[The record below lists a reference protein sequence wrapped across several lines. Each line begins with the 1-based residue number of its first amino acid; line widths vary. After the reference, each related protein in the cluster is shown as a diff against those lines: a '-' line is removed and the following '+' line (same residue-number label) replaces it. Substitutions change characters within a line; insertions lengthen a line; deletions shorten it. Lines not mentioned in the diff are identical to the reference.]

1 MPLRQKLFFI
11 IGIMTLVP
19 LLILQFGVVSQI
31 ESDLQ
36 KRITAELHEKLG
48 NMADELKALIENQKA
63 LAAGL
68 AEVPIIKD
76 FSGISVAK
84 DDNRYHDRVRE
95 LQEYF
100 ANFQQK
106 VKTIQA
112 MRFIDKKG
120 KTLVK
125 VKEGRRIE
133 PELLDKDKG
142 RYYVADQSSRP
153 FFKNAIDDQIGVYV
167 SDFELGLVQI
177 NADFC
182 PSMVRYSVPIRDDLT
197 DLEGLLII
205 NMWGTRIDETVL
217 SAMSGFNGKA
227 YVVEVN
233 NNNVSRDGIYLFHED
248 NNQRFANQLGSN
260 FKFSADV
267 GVDNWNSIRKK
278 NKPGFMLLDDGR
290 MYFYLN
296 YSPYEDDRSN
306 WMLVIET
313 AYDTVF
319 APIEKLR
326 NTIWLLGG
334 VLLVLSLL
342 IARWVADRLATPVQE
357 LAVTIEQYADGDESA
372 RYLDGGRNDEVGIV
386 GRAFNYLCGSL
397 ERTRGERDKAE
408 RAARQS
414 DRLAAVGQ
422 MAAGIGHEINNPLM
436 NIMSL
441 AKLVE
446 DSVDGHEK
454 SDLIKSDLHTLREEG
469 ERCARIVQ
477 GILKFARASEPTYE
491 KFMLDTLLRDTVDLL
506 RHRADTSSI
515 DVSMDLMKGLS
526 IQGDPNQLQQV
537 LVNILLNAIHA
548 SASGSAINVA
558 LFTDG
563 DYAVVE
569 ISDRGEGI
577 EEKDMPH
584 IFNPFF
590 STKPEGE
597 GTGLGLSVS
606 YGIIKKHDGE
616 ILLES
621 EKGKGTCVRIRLPFG
636 VDDSRFNKLEN
647 DAGGD

>member
-31 ESDLQ
+31 EADLQ
-36 KRITAELHEKLG
+36 KRITAELHEKLN
-48 NMADELKALIENQKA
+48 NMADELNGLIENQKA

-68 AEVPIIKD
+68 AEVPILKN
-76 FSGISVAK
+76 FSGTSVAN
-84 DDNRYHDRVRE
+84 DDTHYHDRARD

-100 ANFQQK
+100 VNFQRK
-106 VKTIQA
+106 VHTIQA
-112 MRFIDKKG
+112 MRFVDKTG

-133 PELLDKDKG
+133 PELLDRDRG
-142 RYYVADQSSRP
+142 RYFVADQSSRP
-153 FFKNAIDDQIGVYV
+153 FFRNALDDQIGVYV
-167 SDFELGLVQI
+167 SDFELGLVQVD
-177 NADFC
+177 ADFC

-205 NMWGTRIDETVL
+205 NMWGTRIDETVM

-233 NNNVSRDGIYLFHED
+233 NTNKKRDGIYLFHED
-248 NNQRFANQLGSN
+248 NNQRFADQLGTN
-260 FKFSADV
+260 FRFTSDV
-267 GVDNWNSIRKK
+267 GETNWNVIRNKE
-278 NKPGFMLLDDGR
+278 KPGYMLLDDGR
-290 MYFYLN
+290 MYFYAN
-296 YSPYEDDRSN
+296 YSPYEDERAS

-326 NTIWLLGG
+326 KTIWLLGG
-334 VLLVLSLL
+334 VLLLLSLL
-342 IARWVADRLATPVQE
+342 IARVVADRLATPVQE
-357 LAVTIEQYADGDESA
+357 LAETIKHYADGDESA

-397 ERTRGERDKAE
+397 ERARSERDKAE
-408 RAARQS
+408 RSARQS

-441 AKLVE
+441 ASLVE
-446 DSVDGHEK
+446 NSVGEHENAE
-454 SDLIKSDLHTLREEG
+454 LIKSDLHTLREEG

-477 GILKFARASEPTYE
+477 GILRFARASEPSYE
-491 KFMLDTLLRDTVDLL
+491 QFMLDVLLADTIDLL
-506 RHRADTSSI
+506 RHRADAKSI
-515 DVSMDLMKGLS
+515 RIETEFTKGLS

-548 SASGSAINVA
+548 SKQGDVIRLA
-558 LFTDG
+558 LSDDG
-563 DYAVVE
+563 DYVVIE
-569 ISDRGEGI
+569 VSDCGEGI
-577 EEKDMPH
+577 CEKDMSQV
-584 IFNPFF
+584 FNPFF

-616 ILLES
+616 ITLES

-636 VDDSRFNKLEN
+636 ENKM
-647 DAGGD
+647 AFVSGGM

>member
-31 ESDLQ
+31 EADLQ
-36 KRITAELHEKLG
+36 KRITAELHEKLS
-48 NMADELKALIENQKA
+48 NMAAELSTLVENQKD

-68 AEVPIIKD
+68 AEVPILKN
-76 FSGISVAK
+76 FSTVSVANE
-84 DDNRYHDRVRE
+84 DAYYHERVRD

-100 ANFQQK
+100 VNFQRK
-106 VKTIQA
+106 VRTIQA
-112 MRFIDKKG
+112 MRFVDKTG

-125 VKEGRRIE
+125 VKEGQRIE
-133 PELLDKDKG
+133 PELLDKERG
-142 RYYVADQSSRP
+142 RYYVADQSNRP
-153 FFKNAIDDQIGVYV
+153 FFKNALDDQIGVYV
-167 SDFELGLVQI
+167 SNFELGLVQV

-205 NMWGTRIDETVL
+205 NMWGTRIDDTVM
-217 SAMSGFNGKA
+217 SAMSGFDGKA

-233 NNNVSRDGIYLFHED
+233 NKNKARDGIYLFHED
-248 NNQRFANQLGSN
+248 NNQRFANQLNTDFRFTSDLGS
-260 FKFSADV
+260 
-267 GVDNWNSIRKK
+267 DNWNTIRAKD
-278 NKPGFMLLDDGR
+278 KPGYMLLDDGR

-296 YSPYEDDRSN
+296 YSPYEDDRAS

-326 NTIWLLGG
+326 NTIWLLSG
-334 VLLVLSLL
+334 VLLLLSLL

-357 LAVTIEQYADGDESA
+357 LAETITHYADGDETA
-372 RYLDGGRNDEVGIV
+372 RYLDGGRSDEVGIV
-386 GRAFNYLCGSL
+386 GRSFNYLCGSL
-397 ERTRGERDKAE
+397 ERTRQQRDKAE
-408 RAARQS
+408 RAVRQS

-441 AKLVE
+441 ARLVE
-446 DSVDGHEK
+446 ESIGEHDK
-454 SDLIKSDLHTLREEG
+454 SELIKADLRTLQEEG

-477 GILKFARASEPTYE
+477 GILKFARVSEPRHE
-491 KFMLDTLLRDTVDLL
+491 EFMLDALLEDTVDLL
-506 RHRADTSSI
+506 RHRADSSSVKI
-515 DVSMDLMKGLS
+515 VMQLEKGLS
-526 IQGDPNQLQQV
+526 IQGDANQLQQV
-537 LVNILLNAIHA
+537 FVNILLNAIYA
-548 SASGSAINVA
+548 SAEGGNINLV
-558 LFTDG
+558 LFTDN
-563 DYAVVE
+563 DDAVIE
-569 ISDRGEGI
+569 ITDEGAGI
-577 EEKDMPH
+577 AKKDMSDV
-584 IFNPFF
+584 FNPFF

-616 ILLES
+616 ITLES
-621 EKGKGTCVRIRLPFG
+621 KEGKGTCVKIRLPFG
-636 VDDSRFNKLEN
+636 VNIAMQNNSKNVLK
-647 DAGGD
+647 GV

>member
-31 ESDLQ
+31 EADLQ
-36 KRITAELHEKLG
+36 KRITAELHEKLS
-48 NMADELKALIENQKA
+48 NMAAELGTLVENQKD

-68 AEVPIIKD
+68 AEVPILKD
-76 FSGISVAK
+76 FSTTSVANE
-84 DDNRYHDRVRE
+84 DTYYHDRVRD

-100 ANFQQK
+100 VNFQRK
-106 VKTIQA
+106 VRTIQA
-112 MRFIDKKG
+112 MRFVDKTG

-133 PELLDKDKG
+133 PELLDKDRG

-153 FFKNAIDDQIGVYV
+153 FFKNALDDQIGVYV
-167 SDFELGLVQI
+167 SNFELGRVQV

-205 NMWGTRIDETVL
+205 NMWGTRIDETVM

-233 NNNVSRDGIYLFHED
+233 NQNKARDGIYLFHED
-248 NNQRFANQLGSN
+248 NNQRFANQLDTDFRFKSDLGS
-260 FKFSADV
+260 
-267 GVDNWNSIRKK
+267 DNWNTIRDKD
-278 NKPGFMLLDDGR
+278 KPGYMLLDDGR
-290 MYFYLN
+290 MYFYLS
-296 YSPYEDDRSN
+296 YSPYEDDRAS

-326 NTIWLLGG
+326 NTIWLLVG
-334 VLLVLSLL
+334 VLLLLSLL

-357 LAVTIEQYADGDESA
+357 LAETIKHYADGDETA
-372 RYLDGGRNDEVGIV
+372 RYLDGGRSDEVGIV

-397 ERTRGERDKAE
+397 ERTRQQRDKAE
-408 RAARQS
+408 QAVRQS

-441 AKLVE
+441 ARLVE
-446 DSVDGHEK
+446 DSIGEHDK
-454 SDLIKSDLHTLREEG
+454 SELIKADLHTLQEEG

-477 GILKFARASEPTYE
+477 GILKFARVSEPRHE
-491 KFMLDTLLRDTVDLL
+491 EFMLDALLEDTVDLL
-506 RHRADTSSI
+506 RHRADSGSVKI
-515 DVSMDLMKGLS
+515 VMKLEKGLS
-526 IQGDPNQLQQV
+526 IQGDANQLQQV
-537 LVNILLNAIHA
+537 LVNILLNAIYA
-548 SASGSAINVA
+548 SAEGGNINLA
-558 LFTDG
+558 LFTDNN
-563 DYAVVE
+563 YAVIEVTDE
-569 ISDRGEGI
+569 GTGISK
-577 EEKDMPH
+577 KDMSD

-616 ILLES
+616 ITLES
-621 EKGKGTCVRIRLPFG
+621 KEGKGTCVKIRLPFG
-636 VDDSRFNKLEN
+636 MDVAMKNKSKKVLE
-647 DAGGD
+647 GV

>member
-31 ESDLQ
+31 EADLQ
-36 KRITAELHEKLG
+36 ERITAELHEKLG
-48 NMADELKALIENQKA
+48 NMADELKGLIENQKS

-76 FSGISVAK
+76 FSGISVAQ
-84 DDNRYHDRVRE
+84 DDSRYHDSVRD

-153 FFKNAIDDQIGVYV
+153 FFKNAVDDQIGVYV
-167 SDFELGLVQI
+167 SDFELGRVQMD
-177 NADFC
+177 ADFC

-205 NMWGTRIDETVL
+205 NMWGTRIDETVM
-217 SAMSGFNGKA
+217 SAMSGFDGKA

-233 NNNVSRDGIYLFHED
+233 QNNLSRDGIYLFHED

-260 FKFSADV
+260 FKFSADI

-278 NKPGFMLLDDGR
+278 GKPGFMLLDDGR

-357 LAVTIEQYADGDESA
+357 LAITIEQYADGDQSA
-372 RYLDGGRNDEVGIV
+372 RYMDGGRNDEVGIV

-397 ERTRGERDKAE
+397 ERTRSERDKAE

-491 KFMLDTLLRDTVDLL
+491 KFMLDTLLMDTVDLL
-506 RHRADTSSI
+506 RHRADTSS
-515 DVSMDLMKGLS
+515 VEVRTDLMKGLS

-537 LVNILLNAIHA
+537 LVNIFLNAIHA
-548 SASGSAINVA
+548 SASGSVIDVVLRA
-558 LFTDG
+558 DG
-563 DYAVVE
+563 DYAVIEV
-569 ISDRGEGI
+569 SDHGEGI

-636 VDDSRFNKLEN
+636 VDDSTSYKLESG
-647 DAGGD
+647 AGGG

>member
-31 ESDLQ
+31 ETDLQ
-36 KRITAELHEKLG
+36 ERITAELHEKLK
-48 NMADELKALIENQKA
+48 NMSDELNTLVENQKA
-63 LAAGL
+63 LAEGL
-68 AEVPIIKD
+68 AEVPILKN
-76 FSGISVAK
+76 FSGISVANE
-84 DDNRYHDRVRE
+84 DSHYEDRVRE

-100 ANFQQK
+100 VNFQRK
-106 VKTIQA
+106 VRTIQA
-112 MRFIDKKG
+112 MRFVDKTG

-133 PELLDKDKG
+133 PELLDKDRG

-153 FFKNAIDDQIGVYV
+153 FFKNALDDQIGVYV
-167 SDFELGLVQI
+167 SNFELGRVQV

-182 PSMVRYSVPIRDDLT
+182 PSMVRYSVPIRDNLT

-205 NMWGTRIDETVL
+205 NMWGTRIDETVM
-217 SAMSGFNGKA
+217 SAMSGFSGKA

-233 NNNVSRDGIYLFHED
+233 NKNKGRDGIYLFHED
-248 NNQRFANQLGSN
+248 NNQRFANQLGTS
-260 FKFSADV
+260 FKFASDI
-267 GVDNWNSIRKK
+267 GENNWGSIRLKD
-278 NKPGFMLLDDGR
+278 KPGYMLLDDGR

-296 YSPYEDDRSN
+296 YSPYEDDRAS

-334 VLLVLSLL
+334 VLLLLSLL
-342 IARWVADRLATPVQE
+342 IARWVADRVATPVQE
-357 LAVTIEQYADGDESA
+357 LATTIKHYADGDEAA

-397 ERTRGERDKAE
+397 ERTRQERDKAE
-408 RAARQS
+408 RAVRQS

-441 AKLVE
+441 ARLVE
-446 DSVDGHEK
+446 DSVGEHDKAEI
-454 SDLIKSDLHTLREEG
+454 IKSDLHTLQEEG

-477 GILKFARASEPTYE
+477 GILKFARASEPSYE
-491 KFMLDTLLRDTVDLL
+491 VFKLDALLEDTIDLL
-506 RHRADTSSI
+506 RHRADANLVKISTRFKK
-515 DVSMDLMKGLS
+515 DLS
-526 IQGDPNQLQQV
+526 IKGDPNQLQQV

-548 SASGSAINVA
+548 SEQGGIIDLA
-558 LFTDG
+558 LFEDNG
-563 DYAVVE
+563 YAVIE
-569 ISDRGEGI
+569 IIDEGKGVA
-577 EEKDMPH
+577 EKDMSH

-616 ILLES
+616 ITLES
-621 EKGKGTCVRIRLPFG
+621 EEGKGACVRIRLPFEMDATIQNKSKNAVEG
-636 VDDSRFNKLEN
+636 V
-647 DAGGD
+647 

>member
-1 MPLRQKLFFI
+1 
-11 IGIMTLVP
+11 
-19 LLILQFGVVSQI
+19 
-31 ESDLQ
+31 
-36 KRITAELHEKLG
+36 
-48 NMADELKALIENQKA
+48 
-63 LAAGL
+63 
-68 AEVPIIKD
+68 
-76 FSGISVAK
+76 
-84 DDNRYHDRVRE
+84 
-95 LQEYF
+95 
-100 ANFQQK
+100 
-106 VKTIQA
+106 
-112 MRFIDKKG
+112 
-120 KTLVK
+120 
-125 VKEGRRIE
+125 
-133 PELLDKDKG
+133 
-142 RYYVADQSSRP
+142 
-153 FFKNAIDDQIGVYV
+153 
-167 SDFELGLVQI
+167 
-177 NADFC
+177 
-182 PSMVRYSVPIRDDLT
+182 
-197 DLEGLLII
+197 
-205 NMWGTRIDETVL
+205 
-217 SAMSGFNGKA
+217 
-227 YVVEVN
+227 
-233 NNNVSRDGIYLFHED
+233 
-248 NNQRFANQLGSN
+248 
-260 FKFSADV
+260 
-267 GVDNWNSIRKK
+267 
-278 NKPGFMLLDDGR
+278 
-290 MYFYLN
+290 
-296 YSPYEDDRSN
+296 
-306 WMLVIET
+306 
-313 AYDTVF
+313 
-319 APIEKLR
+319 
-326 NTIWLLGG
+326 
-334 VLLVLSLL
+334 
-342 IARWVADRLATPVQE
+342 
-357 LAVTIEQYADGDESA
+357 
-372 RYLDGGRNDEVGIV
+372 
-386 GRAFNYLCGSL
+386 
-397 ERTRGERDKAE
+397 
-408 RAARQS
+408 
-414 DRLAAVGQ
+414 
-422 MAAGIGHEINNPLM
+422 
-436 NIMSL
+436 L

-558 LFTDG
+558 LFADG

-647 DAGGD
+647 NAEGD

>member
-31 ESDLQ
+31 EADLQ
-36 KRITAELHEKLG
+36 KRITAELHEKLS
-48 NMADELKALIENQKA
+48 NMADELNILIENQKA

-68 AEVPIIKD
+68 AEVPILKE
-76 FSGISVAK
+76 FSGISVAAN
-84 DDNRYHDRVRE
+84 DANYHDRARE

-100 ANFQQK
+100 VNFQRK
-106 VKTIQA
+106 VQTIQA
-112 MRFIDKKG
+112 MRFIDKTG

-133 PELLDKDKG
+133 PEKLDRNKG
-142 RYYVADQSSRP
+142 RYFVADQSTRP
-153 FFKNAIDDQIGVYV
+153 FFKNALDDQIGVYV
-167 SDFELGLVQI
+167 SDFELGLVQVD
-177 NADFC
+177 ADFC
-182 PSMVRYSVPIRDDLT
+182 PSMVRYSVPIRDELT

-233 NNNVSRDGIYLFHED
+233 DINKSRDGVYLFHDD
-248 NNQRFANQLGSN
+248 NNQRFADQLGTNFRFTSDIGKSN
-260 FKFSADV
+260 WQAMRNKE
-267 GVDNWNSIRKK
+267 
-278 NKPGFMLLDDGR
+278 KPGFMLLDDGR
-290 MYFYLN
+290 MYFYAN
-296 YSPYEDDRSN
+296 YSPYDDDRSS

-326 NTIWLLGG
+326 TTIWLLGG
-334 VLLVLSLL
+334 VLLLLSLF
-342 IARWVADRLATPVQE
+342 IARLVADRLATPVQE
-357 LAVTIEQYADGDESA
+357 LATTIKHYADGDESA

-397 ERTRGERDKAE
+397 ERTRNERDKAE
-408 RAARQS
+408 RSARQS

-441 AKLVE
+441 ASLVE
-446 DSVDGHEK
+446 SSVGGHEK
-454 SDLIKSDLHTLREEG
+454 AELIKSDLHTLKEEG

-477 GILKFARASEPTYE
+477 GILKFARASEPSYE
-491 KFMLDTLLRDTVDLL
+491 QFMLDTLLDDTIDLL
-506 RHRADTSSI
+506 RHRADANDITI
-515 DVSMDLMKGLS
+515 DTKFTKGLS

-548 SASGSAINVA
+548 SKHGGIINLA
-558 LFTDG
+558 LFADA
-563 DYAVVE
+563 DYAVIEVT
-569 ISDRGEGI
+569 DHGEGI
-577 EEKDMPH
+577 SEADMAH
-584 IFNPFF
+584 VFNPFF

-606 YGIIKKHDGE
+606 YGIIKKHDGD
-616 ILLES
+616 ITLES
-621 EKGKGTCVRIRLPFG
+621 EKGKGTSVRIRLPFG
-636 VDDSRFNKLEN
+636 TDISVDNKLLN
-647 DAGGD
+647 KSQGS

>member
-1 MPLRQKLFFI
+1 
-11 IGIMTLVP
+11 MTLVP

-31 ESDLQ
+31 EADLQ
-36 KRITAELHEKLG
+36 KRITAELHEKLR
-48 NMADELKALIENQKA
+48 NMADELDTLIENQMD

-68 AEVPIIKD
+68 AEVPILKD
-76 FSGISVAK
+76 FSGISVAN
-84 DDNRYHDRVRE
+84 DDSYYHDRVRD

-100 ANFQQK
+100 VNFQRK
-106 VKTIQA
+106 VRTIQA
-112 MRFIDKKG
+112 MRFVDKTG

-133 PELLDKDKG
+133 PELLDRDKG

-153 FFKNAIDDQIGVYV
+153 FFKNALDDQIGVYV
-167 SDFELGLVQI
+167 SDFELGLVQVD
-177 NADFC
+177 ADFC

-205 NMWGTRIDETVL
+205 NMWGTRIDETVM

-233 NNNVSRDGIYLFHED
+233 NQNNSRDGIYLFHED
-248 NNQRFANQLGSN
+248 NNQRFANQLGTN
-260 FKFSADV
+260 FRFTSDL
-267 GVDNWNSIRKK
+267 GDDNWNTIRTK
-278 NKPGFMLLDDGR
+278 NKPGYMLLDDGR

-296 YSPYEDDRSN
+296 YSPYEDDRAS

-334 VLLVLSLL
+334 VLLLLSLL

-357 LAVTIEQYADGDESA
+357 LAETIKHYADGDETA

-397 ERTRGERDKAE
+397 ERTRQERDKAE
-408 RAARQS
+408 RAVRQS

-441 AKLVE
+441 ARLVE
-446 DSVDGHEK
+446 DSIGEHDK
-454 SDLIKSDLHTLREEG
+454 SELIKSDLHTLQAEG

-477 GILKFARASEPTYE
+477 GILKFARASEPSYE
-491 KFMLDTLLRDTVDLL
+491 EFMLDALLEDTIDLL
-506 RHRADTSSI
+506 RHRADSSAVKI
-515 DVSMDLMKGLS
+515 EMELEKGLS
-526 IQGDPNQLQQV
+526 IQGDANQLQQV

-548 SASGSAINVA
+548 STEGGNINLA
-558 LFTDG
+558 LFSDG
-563 DYAVVE
+563 DYAVIE
-569 ISDRGEGI
+569 ITDEGVGI
-577 EEKDMPH
+577 AEKDMSDV
-584 IFNPFF
+584 FNPFF

-616 ILLES
+616 ITLES
-621 EKGKGTCVRIRLPFG
+621 EQGKGTRVRIRLPFRA
-636 VDDSRFNKLEN
+636 DSSMKNKLINASKEV
-647 DAGGD
+647 

>member
-19 LLILQFGVVSQI
+19 LLILQFGVVGQI
-31 ESDLQ
+31 EADLQ
-36 KRITAELHEKLG
+36 KRITAELHEKLS
-48 NMADELKALIENQKA
+48 NMSAELNTLVENQKD

-76 FSGISVAK
+76 FSSVSVSSN
-84 DDNRYHDRVRE
+84 DNFYHERVRE

-100 ANFQQK
+100 VNFQRK
-106 VKTIQA
+106 VRTIQA
-112 MRFIDKKG
+112 MRFVDKTG

-133 PELLDKDKG
+133 PELLDRNKG
-142 RYYVADQSSRP
+142 RYFVADQSNRP
-153 FFKNAIDDQIGVYV
+153 FFKNAVDDQIGVYV
-167 SDFELGLVQI
+167 SNFELGLVQV

-205 NMWGTRIDETVL
+205 NMWGTRIDETVM
-217 SAMSGFNGKA
+217 SAMSGFDGKA
-227 YVVEVN
+227 YVVEINEN
-233 NNNVSRDGIYLFHED
+233 NKSRDGIYLFHED
-248 NNQRFANQLGSN
+248 NNQRFANQLETN
-260 FKFSADV
+260 FRFESEI
-267 GVDNWNSIRKK
+267 GTDNWGSIRDK
-278 NKPGFMLLDDGR
+278 NKPGYMLLDDGR

-296 YSPYEDDRSN
+296 YSPYEDDRAR

-313 AYDTVF
+313 AYDSVF

-342 IARWVADRLATPVQE
+342 IARWVADRVATPVQE
-357 LAVTIEQYADGDESA
+357 LAETIEHYADGDELA
-372 RYLDGGRNDEVGIV
+372 RYVDGGRNDEVGIV

-397 ERTRGERDKAE
+397 ERTRNERDKAE

-446 DSVDGHEK
+446 DSVGEHDK
-454 SDLIKSDLHTLREEG
+454 ADVIKSDLHTLREEG

-477 GILKFARASEPTYE
+477 GILKFAKASEPSYE
-491 KFMLDTLLRDTVDLL
+491 KFMLDVLLNDTVDLL
-506 RHRADTSSI
+506 RHRADASLITIESN
-515 DVSMDLMKGLS
+515 LEKGLS

-548 SASGSAINVA
+548 SEKGGKIDLN
-558 LFTDG
+558 LFIEG
-563 DYAVVE
+563 DYAVIEV
-569 ISDRGEGI
+569 IDHGEGI
-577 EEKDMPH
+577 AEKNMPH

-616 ILLES
+616 ITLES
-621 EKGKGTCVRIRLPFG
+621 ESGDGVCVRIRLPFG
-636 VDDSRFNKLEN
+636 MNMPVENNLEN
-647 DAGGD
+647 MSVGG